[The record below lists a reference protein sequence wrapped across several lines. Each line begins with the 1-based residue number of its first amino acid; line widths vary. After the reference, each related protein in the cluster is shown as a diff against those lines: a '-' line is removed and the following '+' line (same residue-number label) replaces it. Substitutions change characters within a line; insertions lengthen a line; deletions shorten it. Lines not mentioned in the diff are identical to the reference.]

1 MKALLFALGPVAAAE
16 PDAAVTVTTPAA
28 NSVHPAGGS
37 LFVGWDNSTGREVD
51 MWLVRGEAARVVQ
64 LAAKLT
70 DASSG
75 ETANVLPD
83 VPEGAGYTIEIV
95 ARDGGEQGYS
105 APFTVGQE
113 PQGAAGPAAPAA
125 F

>member
-1 MKALLFALGPVAAAE
+1 MRISTYARS
-16 PDAAVTVTTPAA
+16 DA
-28 NSVHPAGGS
+28 
-37 LFVGWDNSTGREVD
+37 GRRPR
-51 MWLVRGEAARVVQ
+51 RGCF
-64 LAAKLT
+64 AAKLT
-70 DASSG
+70 AAPSG

-83 VPEGAGYTIEIV
+83 LPEGAGYTIEIV

>member
-1 MKALLFALGPVAAAE
+1 MARPGRGGPRG
-16 PDAAVTVTTPAA
+16 PAR
-28 NSVHPAGGS
+28 
-37 LFVGWDNSTGREVD
+37 RE
-51 MWLVRGEAARVVQ
+51 A
-64 LAAKLT
+64 T

-113 PQGAAGPAAPAA
+113 PQGAAAPAA

>member
-1 MKALLFALGPVAAAE
+1 
-16 PDAAVTVTTPAA
+16 
-28 NSVHPAGGS
+28 
-37 LFVGWDNSTGREVD
+37 VGWDNSTGREVY

-70 DASSG
+70 DAPSG

-95 ARDGGEQGYS
+95 ARDGGEQATARPS
-105 APFTVGQE
+105 LWDRSRRARQALQLLPRSRNAARRRTAPSPTAR
-113 PQGAAGPAAPAA
+113 PR
-125 F
+125 